1 MRVVEPRAAEPA
13 AGRGAHLAIFDAQT
27 LVAKGVRD
35 HLVKRAFPIA
45 SMRFF
50 SSRPDP
56 EANLTE
62 FAGEAMFVSEPDPE
76 ALGPLDIAF
85 FCGTRP
91 EGERYLAWPKERGFT
106 AIDLTSAARPEK
118 ERPPINVAVNV
129 DRIPKAPPVVATP
142 HPIALMLSTV
152 LATAQRGC
160 GLEEAVVTALQPV
173 SEAGEDGINELYRQ
187 TLGLLNFQD
196 WPQDVFGRQLAFNL
210 VPAFAY
216 GRGPVPGR
224 IDTRE
229 IEEEIRLIAG
239 AGFDLSV
246 GAVLAPV
253 FHCHAAMARLVLARG
268 HGPGDLAAAL
278 AASSDIRVDAAGT
291 RATPVDR
298 AGEAGVLVAGP
309 WPAGERPGACWIWIV
324 SDNLQAGAAL
334 NGVRI
339 AEALWRRDGASKGE
353 A

>member
-1 MRVVEPRAAEPA
+1 MRVVEPAAE
-13 AGRGAHLAIFDAQT
+13 RGAHLAVFDAQT

-35 HLVKRAFPIA
+35 HLVGRGFPIA

-91 EGERYLAWPKERGFT
+91 EGERYLAWPGKRGFT
-106 AIDLTSAARPEK
+106 AIDLTSAARPGK

-129 DRIPKAPPVVATP
+129 DRLPEAAPLVATP

-152 LATAQRGC
+152 LAAAHRGC

-173 SEAGEDGINELYRQ
+173 SEAGEEGINELYRQ
-187 TLGLLNFQD
+187 TLGLLNFQE
-196 WPQDVFGRQLAFNL
+196 WPQEVFGRQLAFNL
-210 VPAFAY
+210 VPAIAY

-224 IDTRE
+224 IDARE
-229 IEEEIRLIAG
+229 IEEEVRLIAG
-239 AGFDLSV
+239 PGFELSI

-253 FHCHAAMARLVLARG
+253 FHCHAAMARLVLAQGRG
-268 HGPGDLAAAL
+268 PADLAAAL
-278 AASSDIRVDAAGT
+278 SASPDIRIDAA
-291 RATPVDR
+291 A
-298 AGEAGVLVAGP
+298 
-309 WPAGERPGACWIWIV
+309 
-324 SDNLQAGAAL
+324 
-334 NGVRI
+334 
-339 AEALWRRDGASKGE
+339 
-353 A
+353 

>member
-1 MRVVEPRAAEPA
+1 MRVVEPAPAE
-13 AGRGAHLAIFDAQT
+13 RGAHLAVFDAQT

-35 HLVKRAFPIA
+35 HLVGRAFPIA

-85 FCGTRP
+85 FCGSRP
-91 EGERYLAWPKERGFT
+91 EGERYLAWPVERGFT
-106 AIDLTSAARPEK
+106 AIDLTSAVRPEK
-118 ERPPINVAVNV
+118 GGPPINVAINA
-129 DRIPKAPPVVATP
+129 DRLPRTPRLVPTP

-152 LATAQRGC
+152 LAAAHRGC
-160 GLEEAVVTALQPV
+160 GLKDAVVTAFQPV
-173 SEAGEDGINELYRQ
+173 SEAGEEGINELYRQ
-187 TLGLLNFQD
+187 TLGLLNFQEY
-196 WPQDVFGRQLAFNL
+196 PQEIFGRQLAFNL
-210 VPAFAY
+210 VPAFVY

-224 IDTRE
+224 IDARE
-229 IEEEIRLIAG
+229 IEEEVRLIAG
-239 AGFDLSV
+239 PGFDLSV

-253 FHCHAAMARLVLARG
+253 FHCHAAMVRLVLAPGRG
-268 HGPGDLAAAL
+268 PADLTAAL
-278 AASSDIRVDAAGT
+278 GAVPDVRVDAAGT

-298 AGEAGVLVAGP
+298 AGEPGLLVAGP
-309 WPAGERPGACWIWIV
+309 WPAGAPEAVWIWIV

-334 NGVRI
+334 NAVRI
-339 AEALWRRDGASKGE
+339 AETIWRRDGASKGE

>member
-1 MRVVEPRAAEPA
+1 MRVVEPARGE
-13 AGRGAHLAIFDAQT
+13 RGAHLAVFDAQT
-27 LVAKGVRD
+27 LVAKGVRE
-35 HLVKRAFPIA
+35 HLVGRAFPIA

-62 FAGEAMFVSEPDPE
+62 FAGEAMFVSEADPD

-85 FCGTRP
+85 LCGSRP
-91 EGERYLAWPKERGFT
+91 EGQRYLGWPAERGFT
-106 AIDLTSAARPEK
+106 AIDLTSAVRPEK
-118 ERPPINVAVNV
+118 DDPPINVAVNA
-129 DRIPKAPPVVATP
+129 DRLPRVPALVATP

-152 LATAQRGC
+152 LAAAHRGC
-160 GLEEAVVTALQPV
+160 GLRDVSVTALQPV
-173 SEAGEDGINELYRQ
+173 SEAGEEGINELYRQ

-196 WPQDVFGRQLAFNL
+196 YPQEIFGRQLAFNL

-224 IDTRE
+224 IDAHE

-239 AGFDLSV
+239 PGFDLSV
-246 GAVLAPV
+246 GVVLAPV
-253 FHCHAAMARLVLARG
+253 FHCHAAMARLVLAPGRG
-268 HGPGDLAAAL
+268 SADLAAAL
-278 AASSDIRVDAAGT
+278 SSAGDVRVDAAGA

-298 AGEAGVLVAGP
+298 AGEAGILVAGP
-309 WPAGERPGACWIWIV
+309 WPAGSSDTFWIWIV
-324 SDNLQAGAAL
+324 SDNLKAGAAL
-334 NGVRI
+334 NAVRI
-339 AEALWRRDGASKGE
+339 AETLWRKNGAPKGE

>member
-1 MRVVEPRAAEPA
+1 MRVVEPSAA
-13 AGRGAHLAIFDAQT
+13 RGAHLAMFDAQT

-35 HLVKRAFPIA
+35 HLVGRAFPIA

-56 EANLTE
+56 EVNLTE

-85 FCGTRP
+85 FCGSRP
-91 EGERYLAWPKERGFT
+91 DGERYLAWPRQRGFT
-106 AIDLTSAARPEK
+106 AIDLTSAARPQNDE
-118 ERPPINVAVNV
+118 PPINVAVNA
-129 DRIPKAPPVVATP
+129 DRLPSEPRVVATP

-152 LATAQRGC
+152 LAAAHRGC
-160 GLEEAVVTALQPV
+160 GLMGAVVTALQPV
-173 SEAGEDGINELYRQ
+173 SEAGEEGINELYRQ
-187 TLGLLNFQD
+187 TLGLLNFQE
-196 WPQDVFGRQLAFNL
+196 WPQEVFGRQLAFNL

-224 IDTRE
+224 IDARE
-229 IEEEIRLIAG
+229 IEEEVRLIAG
-239 AGFDLSV
+239 PGFDLSI

-253 FHCHAAMARLVLARG
+253 FHCHAAMVRLVLA
-268 HGPGDLAAAL
+268 PGRRPAELAAAL
-278 AASSDIRVDAAGT
+278 AASADIKLDAAAV

-298 AGEAGVLVAGP
+298 AGQAGVLVAGP
-309 WPAGERPGACWIWIV
+309 WPAGAPDACWIWVV

-334 NGVRI
+334 NAVRI
-339 AEALWRRDGASKGE
+339 AEALWRRDVPKGE